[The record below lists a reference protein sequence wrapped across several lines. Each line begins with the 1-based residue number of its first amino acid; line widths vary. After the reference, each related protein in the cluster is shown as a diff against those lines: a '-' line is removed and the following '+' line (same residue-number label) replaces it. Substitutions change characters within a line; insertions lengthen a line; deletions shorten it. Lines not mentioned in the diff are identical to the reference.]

1 MLEGTRAFDI
11 AWGTVTGGLCFA
23 LGFAA
28 LYLWLD
34 ARGRDRA
41 SLFGRAVDP
50 DGGLHLAW
58 AIFALVMGGSNL
70 GCRYIDH
77 YYLAGVHEGFF
88 VLTLAVFAILG
99 PYVRRAALTRRPWL
113 DRRSE
118 P

>member
-34 ARGRDRA
+34 ARRRGGD
-41 SLFGRAVDP
+41 SLFGSVVDP

-58 AIFALVMGGSNL
+58 AIFALAMGGTNV

-77 YYLAGVHEGFF
+77 RYLAGVHEGFF
-88 VLTLAVFAILG
+88 VLTLVVFAVLG
-99 PYVRRAALTRRPWL
+99 PQMRRAALARRPEL
-113 DRRSE
+113 DRGRQR
-118 P
+118 